1 MSRYYIEYPIPIRCG
16 LKCRYCFHAE
26 KWELEAAGKADSKY
40 AEVCPFTPQQYV
52 AWRNKYLSDGT
63 EFLCEL
69 HGGEIS
75 YSSNQN
81 IVLDVIDTL
90 DKELFQLQ
98 TNGTGDSDFY
108 RELILR
114 KDKINRIG
122 FTYHRQMLTDVTL
135 IERFVDNVT
144 IVHESGIKTYVKELL
159 FPDQKDTILK
169 HKRYWEE
176 RGVEFRLQDFKGYRG
191 RDFST
196 MITYT
201 AEDWALIDSEY
212 RHESNTCSCRD
223 GYKQILIRG
232 YDIFAGDVLACWNDP
247 TVIGS
252 IPKDTY
258 TPYQQVNILQN
269 GERDVAV
276 QKKVYRGSY
285 PYDFWHPNIEAE
297 GFKNLD
303 KNQITDAKNKE
314 VIMLARYQEMSDAL
328 TQNQQ
333 NINAEVLQVRHLIQ
347 GGEARLRELE
357 AEGIRLAGK
366 AEMLNEVISMNRQET
381 ADPVAVEAVRA
392 VRPASAECRP
402 NTAHVGEA

>member
-1 MSRYYIEYPIPIRCG
+1 MSHYYIEYPIPISCG

-40 AEVCPFTPQQYV
+40 TEVCPFTPQQYIT
-52 AWRNKYLSDGT
+52 WRNKYLSDGT

-75 YSSNQN
+75 YGSSQN

-90 DKELFQLQ
+90 DKEHFQLQ
-98 TNGTGDSDFY
+98 TNGKGDSDFY

-122 FTYHRQMLTDVTL
+122 FTYHRQVLTDGTL
-135 IERFVDNVT
+135 IDRFMDNVT
-144 IVHESGIKTYVKELL
+144 LVYESGIKTYVKELL
-159 FPDQKDTILK
+159 FPDQKDAILK

-176 RGVEFRLQDFKGYRG
+176 RGVEFRIQDFKGYRG
-191 RDFST
+191 RDSKT

-201 AEDWALIDSEY
+201 AEDWALIHSEY
-212 RHESNTCSCRD
+212 RHESNICSCRE
-223 GYKQILIRG
+223 GYTQILIRG

-252 IPKDTY
+252 IPMDTY
-258 TPYQQVNILQN
+258 TPYQQVNILNN
-269 GERDVAV
+269 GGRDVAV

-285 PYDFWHPNIEAE
+285 PYDFWHPDIEKE
-297 GFKNLD
+297 FKSLD
-303 KNQITDAKNKE
+303 RNQITDVKNKE

-333 NINAEVLQVRHLIQ
+333 NINAEVLQVRSLIQ
-347 GGEARLRELE
+347 NCEARLRELE
-357 AEGIRLAGK
+357 TEGVRLAGK

-381 ADPVAVEAVRA
+381 SESVAVEAVGA
-392 VRPASAECRP
+392 V
-402 NTAHVGEA
+402 